1 MTAVLLAAAAGA
13 AFGALAVAVR
23 RGLRRGAGPEVG
35 TLVTTSVAFLASAV
49 VAAPSAAAEGIDAGE
64 LWPFLVA
71 GLIVPGLSQIFFT
84 LAVRH
89 AGPSRTAILIGTAP
103 LMSILLA
110 LTLLDEPFE
119 PLLVAGTV
127 LIVLGGAAL
136 ARERA
141 RPADFRLLG
150 AGLALVCA
158 ALFAG
163 RDNVVR
169 WLAREEHPPP
179 LLAATASLL
188 GAAALVLV
196 YTVVRHRGLL
206 RAQLRGAV
214 PAFTAAGLALAAGY
228 DTLVAAFD
236 RGRVSVVAPLNAT
249 QSLWALVLAALVVG
263 RAELIG
269 RRTVLA
275 ALLVV
280 AGGALIGA
288 VR

>member
-1 MTAVLLAAAAGA
+1 
-13 AFGALAVAVR
+13 
-23 RGLRRGAGPEVG
+23 
-35 TLVTTSVAFLASAV
+35 
-49 VAAPSAAAEGIDAGE
+49 
-64 LWPFLVA
+64 
-71 GLIVPGLSQIFFT
+71 
-84 LAVRH
+84 
-89 AGPSRTAILIGTAP
+89 
-103 LMSILLA
+103 MSILVA

-119 PLLVAGTV
+119 PLLVLGTV

-169 WLAREEHPPP
+169 WIAREQHPPP
-179 LLAATASLL
+179 LVAATVSLL
-188 GAAALVLV
+188 GAALVILAYVLV
-196 YTVVRHRGLL
+196 RRRGRL
-206 RAQLRGAV
+206 RAQLPRAL
-214 PAFTAAGLALAAGY
+214 PDFTAAGLALAAGY
-228 DTLVAAFD
+228 DTLLAALD
-236 RGRVSVVAPLNAT
+236 RGRVSVVAPLSAT
-249 QSLWALVLAALVVG
+249 QSLWALLFASLVIG
-263 RAELIG
+263 RGERIG

-275 ALLVV
+275 GLLVV